1 MTEAQALQVQDTEKQ
16 EIDTGGTE
24 RTRDRLA
31 FVPRADIYEVDEVIT
46 IVADMPGVDE
56 NTVDIALENNVL
68 TINGYVGPVEMEG
81 HSLAYTEY
89 RVGDYQRAF
98 SLSDQIDQDGLIGCA
113 TGKGH
118 SNPIGSNGFFLGQII
133 RIAGDDFHIL
143 GEVSHHGV
151 VLGSL

>member
-98 SLSDQIDQDGLIGCA
+98 SLSDQIDQDEIEAVVKDGVLRLRLPKITEA
-113 TGKGH
+113 RRRK
-118 SNPIGSNGFFLGQII
+118 
-133 RIAGDDFHIL
+133 IAIKAG
-143 GEVSHHGV
+143 
-151 VLGSL
+151 